1 MHAHKPRCGTAIT
14 GGFVMCF
21 RVSHCGD
28 VHLDEDHYF
37 ADTAQCLEWFV
48 EDSIHANTNLFVVD
62 GDLTTYKQTIK
73 ERNLWVDTL
82 IQMGNHAPVILVAGN
97 HGKELDGDLH
107 VLARAKAAHT
117 IYLCTE
123 PEFIELGDAAVA
135 VFPYPRKAE
144 MAGSGHSLGEAFA
157 QQLDGFNRR
166 FEQRPG
172 CYKLFFGHFGVAGA
186 RVSSGQPLVG
196 RCAEYPLDPL
206 RSLKAQYVGL
216 SHIHLRQELAPRIWY
231 AGSLSRCDY
240 SEVEDKGYHLVTLN
254 APEFRPDLSDLD
266 IEFRMSPTR
275 RMVELHA
282 VYEDGELRLPDN
294 LDLVTLK
301 DSRVKVVVTVP
312 NGPDHLLSREQQE
325 NLRENLLA
333 AGPAEL
339 KVKIEHNADLSAEPA
354 PIAAA
359 RSAEEKLRAYWA
371 MKGTPP
377 ADRQER
383 LLAKLS
389 EVEKAVLSSH
399 ES

>member
-1 MHAHKPRCGTAIT
+1 MKI
-14 GGFVMCF
+14 
-21 RVSHCGD
+21 SHCGD
-28 VHLDEDHYF
+28 IHIEEDRYF
-37 ADTAQCLEWFV
+37 EDTTQCLEWFV
-48 EDSIHANTNLFVVD
+48 EDSIHANANLFVVD

-73 ERNLWVDTL
+73 ERNLWVETL

-107 VLARAKAAHT
+107 VLARAKAAHP

-135 VFPYPRKAE
+135 VFPYPHRVE
-144 MAGSGHSLGEAFA
+144 MAGNEDSLGKAFA
-157 QQLDGFNRR
+157 RQLDEFNRR

-206 RSLKAQYVGL
+206 HSLKAQYFGL
-216 SHIHLRQELAPRIWY
+216 SHIHLRQQLAPRVWY

-240 SEVEDKGYHLVTLN
+240 SEVEDKGYNLVTLN
-254 APEFRPDLSDLD
+254 APELCHDLSDLD
-266 IEFRMSPTR
+266 VEFRVSPTR
-275 RMVELHA
+275 GMVEVHA
-282 VYEDGELRLPDN
+282 VYRNGELHLPDS

-325 NLRENLLA
+325 NLREKLLA

-339 KVKIEHNADLSAEPA
+339 KVKIEHTADLPTEPA
-354 PIAAA
+354 PIAVA

-371 MKGTPP
+371 MKGAPP
-377 ADRQER
+377 TERQER
-383 LLAKLS
+383 LLSKLA
-389 EVEKAVLSSH
+389 EVEKAVLSSQ

>member
-1 MHAHKPRCGTAIT
+1 MPLRFSHA
-14 GGFVMCF
+14 
-21 RVSHCGD
+21 GD
-28 VHLDEDHYF
+28 FHLDGDRYF

-48 EDSIHANTNLFVVD
+48 ADAIRANVDLFVIN
-62 GDLTTYKQTIK
+62 GDLTTYKATIK
-73 ERNLWVDTL
+73 ERNFWVDKL
-82 IQMGNHAPVILVAGN
+82 VEMANHARVILVAGN
-97 HGKELDGDLH
+97 HGAELEGDLY
-107 VLARAKAAHT
+107 VFGRAKGKHA

-123 PEFIELGDAAVA
+123 PDVIEIGEAAIA
-135 VFPYPRKAE
+135 VFPYPRKVE
-144 MAGSGHSLGEAFA
+144 MAGNQHSLGEAFA
-157 QQLDGFNRR
+157 RQLDEFNRR

-172 CYKLFFGHFGVAGA
+172 CYKLLFGHFGVAGA

-206 RSLKAQYVGL
+206 RSLQAQYVGL
-216 SHIHLRQELAPRIWY
+216 SHVHLRQQLAPRIWY

-240 SEVEDKGYHLVTLN
+240 SEVEDKGYHLVTLH
-254 APEFRPDLSDLD
+254 APEVRPDLSDLD

-282 VYEDGELRLPDN
+282 VYEDGELRIPDN
-294 LDLVTLK
+294 LDLLTLK
-301 DSRVKVVVTVP
+301 DSRVKVVVTVT

-325 NLRENLLA
+325 NLREKLLA
-333 AGPAEL
+333 ANPAEL
-339 KVKIEHNADLSAEPA
+339 KVKIEHDADLPAEPA

-383 LLAKLS
+383 LLAKLA
-389 EVEKAVLSSH
+389 EVEKTVLSSQGG
-399 ES
+399 